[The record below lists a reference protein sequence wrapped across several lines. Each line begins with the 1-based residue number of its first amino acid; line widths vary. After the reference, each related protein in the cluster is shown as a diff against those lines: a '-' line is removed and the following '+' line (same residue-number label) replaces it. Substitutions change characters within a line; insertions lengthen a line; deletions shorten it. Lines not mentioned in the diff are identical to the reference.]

1 MNAFKQITLYFRS
14 VFFILMANTTKG
26 YIESL
31 SKEILK
37 ISSSLRWIAISDS
50 EGKILNI
57 ARREGLDPLMN
68 REENQEYT
76 LNAIARHKS
85 RLKFEDKLGK
95 LVYSLGK
102 YEKLVRIVT
111 PINNKYYVLLTID
124 VEEPHIDSIMR
135 EQIIPKIRD
144 NTRYFE

>member
-1 MNAFKQITLYFRS
+1 
-14 VFFILMANTTKG
+14 MANTAKD
-26 YIESL
+26 YFESL
-31 SKEILK
+31 SREILK
-37 ISSSLRWIAISDS
+37 ISPSLRWIAIADS

-68 REENQEYT
+68 REENQEYA
-76 LNAIARHKS
+76 LNAITRHKS

-124 VEEPHIDSIMR
+124 VEEPHIDSIVK
-135 EQIIPKIRD
+135 EQIIPKITD
-144 NTRYFE
+144 NAKYFE

>member
-1 MNAFKQITLYFRS
+1 
-14 VFFILMANTTKG
+14 MANTAKD
-26 YIESL
+26 YFESL

-37 ISSSLRWIAISDS
+37 ISPSVRWIAIADS

-76 LNAIARHKS
+76 LNAITRHKS

-124 VEEPHIDSIMR
+124 VEEPHIDSIMK
-135 EQIIPKIRD
+135 EQIISKIID
-144 NTRYFE
+144 NTKYFE

>member
-1 MNAFKQITLYFRS
+1 MSSINKE
-14 VFFILMANTTKG
+14 FFEN
-26 YIESL
+26 L

-37 ISSSLRWIAISDS
+37 ISSSLRWIAIADS
-50 EGKILNI
+50 EGNLLNI
-57 ARREGLDPLMN
+57 ARREGLDPLMTH
-68 REENQEYT
+68 EENQEYT

-135 EQIIPKIRD
+135 DQIVPKIKE
-144 NTRYFE
+144 NIRYFE

>member
-1 MNAFKQITLYFRS
+1 
-14 VFFILMANTTKG
+14 MANTTKD
-26 YIESL
+26 YFDSL
-31 SKEILK
+31 SRELLK

-57 ARREGLDPLMN
+57 TRREGLDPLMN

-85 RLKFEDKLGK
+85 RVKFEDKLGK

>member
-1 MNAFKQITLYFRS
+1 
-14 VFFILMANTTKG
+14 MANTTKDYFEG
-26 YIESL
+26 L
-31 SKEILK
+31 SREILK

-68 REENQEYT
+68 SEENQEYT

-85 RLKFEDKLGK
+85 RVKFEDKLGK

>member
-1 MNAFKQITLYFRS
+1 
-14 VFFILMANTTKG
+14 MANTAKD
-26 YIESL
+26 YFESL

-37 ISSSLRWIAISDS
+37 ISPSLRWIAIADS

-76 LNAIARHKS
+76 LNAITRHKS

-111 PINNKYYVLLTID
+111 PIHNKYYVLLTID
-124 VEEPHIDSIMR
+124 VEEPHIDSIMK
-135 EQIIPKIRD
+135 EQIIPKIID
-144 NTRYFE
+144 NTKYFE

>member
-1 MNAFKQITLYFRS
+1 
-14 VFFILMANTTKG
+14 MANTTKD
-26 YIESL
+26 YFESL

-37 ISSSLRWIAISDS
+37 ISPSLRWIAIADS

-68 REENQEYT
+68 RDENQEYA
-76 LNAIARHKS
+76 LNAITRHKS

-111 PINNKYYVLLTID
+111 PINNKYYIYLQLTWKSPIL
-124 VEEPHIDSIMR
+124 
-135 EQIIPKIRD
+135 IP
-144 NTRYFE
+144 

>member
-1 MNAFKQITLYFRS
+1 
-14 VFFILMANTTKG
+14 MANTAKD
-26 YIESL
+26 YFESL

-37 ISSSLRWIAISDS
+37 ISPSLRWIAIADS

-76 LNAIARHKS
+76 LNAITRHKS
-85 RLKFEDKLGK
+85 RLKFKDKLGK

-124 VEEPHIDSIMR
+124 VEEPHIDSIMK
-135 EQIIPKIRD
+135 EQIIPKIID
-144 NTRYFE
+144 NTKYFE

>member
-1 MNAFKQITLYFRS
+1 
-14 VFFILMANTTKG
+14 MADTTKD
-26 YIESL
+26 YLESL
-31 SKEILK
+31 SREILK
-37 ISSSLRWIAISDS
+37 FSSSLRWIAISDS

-57 ARREGLDPLMN
+57 AKREGLDPLMN

-85 RLKFEDKLGK
+85 RLKFKDKLGK
-95 LVYSLGK
+95 LIYSLGK

-111 PINNKYYVLLTID
+111 PINNRYYVLLTID

>member
-1 MNAFKQITLYFRS
+1 MSNTNKD
-14 VFFILMANTTKG
+14 FFET
-26 YIESL
+26 L
-31 SKEILK
+31 SKEILELN
-37 ISSSLRWIAISDS
+37 SSLRWIAIADS
-50 EGKILNI
+50 EGHLLNI
-57 ARREGLDPLMN
+57 SRREGLDPLMT

-135 EQIIPKIRD
+135 QQIIPKLKD
-144 NTRYFE
+144 NIHYFK

>member
-1 MNAFKQITLYFRS
+1 
-14 VFFILMANTTKG
+14 MANTTKN
-26 YIESL
+26 YFESL
-31 SKEILK
+31 SKEILE

-85 RLKFEDKLGK
+85 RVKFEDKLGK

-111 PINNKYYVLLTID
+111 PINNKYYILLTID

-135 EQIIPKIRD
+135 EQIIPKIRV